1 MESRIIK
8 RNVALVEKCTMSSVG
23 INSLFNTMPDDQY
36 KLHLFS
42 SQPAFSQA
50 MLKMSFSAVI
60 FSLSA
65 IRTDRRAGL
74 TYLTEL
80 AINYPRIR
88 RVVIADDD
96 AEARLIGSL
105 SPLPLDGVVSKASSL
120 TVLQD
125 ALFTA
130 LSSPGRGTEGTKNHW
145 YINQSRML
153 SPTEREI
160 LRFMSNGY
168 SMPQIAVQLERNIKT
183 IRAHKFNVMSKLG
196 VSSDAGLLDAADIL
210 LYLRAGEPAPF
221 MQAVS

>member
-42 SQPAFSQA
+42 SQPTFSQA

-65 IRTDRRAGL
+65 IRSDRRAGL
-74 TYLTEL
+74 AYLTEL
-80 AINYPRIR
+80 AINFPRIH

-125 ALFTA
+125 ALLTA
-130 LSSPGRGTEGTKNHW
+130 LSSPSRGTESTKNQW

-168 SMPQIAVQLERNIKT
+168 SMPQIAAQLERNIKT

-221 MQAVS
+221 MQAAS

>member
-23 INSLFNTMPDDQY
+23 IKSLFNTMPDDQY

-42 SQPAFSQA
+42 SQPTFSQA

-74 TYLTEL
+74 AYLTEL

-221 MQAVS
+221 MQAAS

>member
-1 MESRIIK
+1 
-8 RNVALVEKCTMSSVG
+8 
-23 INSLFNTMPDDQY
+23 
-36 KLHLFS
+36 
-42 SQPAFSQA
+42 
-50 MLKMSFSAVI
+50 MSFSAVI

-65 IRTDRRAGL
+65 IRSDRRAGL
-74 TYLTEL
+74 AYLTEL
-80 AINYPRIR
+80 AINFPRIR

-130 LSSPGRGTEGTKNHW
+130 LSCPSRGTESTKNHW

-168 SMPQIAVQLERNIKT
+168 SMPQIAAQLERNIKT

-221 MQAVS
+221 MQAAS

>member
-1 MESRIIK
+1 
-8 RNVALVEKCTMSSVG
+8 
-23 INSLFNTMPDDQY
+23 
-36 KLHLFS
+36 
-42 SQPAFSQA
+42 
-50 MLKMSFSAVI
+50 MSFSAVI

-74 TYLTEL
+74 AYLTEL
-80 AINYPRIR
+80 AVNFPRIR

-105 SPLPLDGVVSKASSL
+105 SPLPLDGVVSKSSSL
-120 TVLQD
+120 TVLQN

-130 LSSPGRGTEGTKNHW
+130 LNGPSRGTEGSKNHW
-145 YINQSRML
+145 YINQCRML

-221 MQAVS
+221 LQAVS

>member
-1 MESRIIK
+1 M
-8 RNVALVEKCTMSSVG
+8 A
-23 INSLFNTMPDDQY
+23 
-36 KLHLFS
+36 
-42 SQPAFSQA
+42 
-50 MLKMSFSAVI
+50 
-60 FSLSA
+60 
-65 IRTDRRAGL
+65 
-74 TYLTEL
+74 YLTEL

-183 IRAHKFNVMSKLG
+183 IRAHTINVECPTG